1 MNYTHL
7 TQDERYQIYILLKA
21 GHTQI
26 EIAQLM
32 QRHPSTISRELARN
46 RGQRG
51 YRPKQAQGLADARG
65 KCCRNARRIAQE
77 TWDAAQARL
86 LEQHSPEQIAASLPV
101 SHETLYQRIYADK
114 RSGGELWRHLRC
126 QKQRRK
132 RYASGQQRRGRIPD
146 RRAIAERPR
155 SVEGR
160 RRIGHWEGDTLI
172 GKGRKQAI
180 VSLVERKSGYCL
192 LAHVPHKT
200 SEAVSHSIIRLLQPI
215 KARVSTLTFD
225 NGLEFARHADIDQ
238 ALGSTSY
245 FADPYA
251 SWQRGTNENTNGLV
265 RQYLPKSRTFDTVTP
280 EEIAMIMHRL
290 NHRPRKRLGWKTPHQ
305 VFMQSFNRVA
315 LRA

>member
-21 GHTQI
+21 GHHQI
-26 EIAQLM
+26 EIARLM
-32 QRHPSTISRELARN
+32 KRHPSTIGRELARN

-51 YRPKQAQGLADARG
+51 YRPKQAQHLCEARAESS
-65 KCCRNARRIAQE
+65 RNAPRIEPAV
-77 TWDAAQARL
+77 WAAAQACLR
-86 LEQHSPEQIAASLPV
+86 EQHSPEQVAAQLPV

-114 RSGGELWRHLRC
+114 HQGGDLWRNLRC
-126 QKQRRK
+126 QKQCRK
-132 RYASGQQRRGRIPD
+132 RYASGQQRRGHIPN
-146 RRAIAERPR
+146 RRPLAERPT
-155 SVEGR
+155 SVETR
-160 RRIGHWEGDTLI
+160 CRVGHWEGDTII
-172 GKGRKQAI
+172 GAGRKQAL

-200 SEAVSHSIIRLLQPI
+200 SEAVSHAIIRSLMPI

-225 NGLEFARHADIDQ
+225 NGLEFARHSAIDQ
-238 ALGSTSY
+238 ALGSVSY

-265 RQYLPKSRTFDTVTP
+265 RQYLPKSRSFNTITS
-280 EEIAMIMHRL
+280 EELAMIMHRL
-290 NHRPRKRLGWKTPHQ
+290 NHRPRKQLNWKTPHE
-305 VFMQSFNRVA
+305 VFMQSFNRIA

>member
-21 GHTQI
+21 GHRQS
-26 EIAQLM
+26 EIAGLM
-32 QRHPSTISRELARN
+32 NRNAATISRELARN

-51 YRPKQAQGLADARG
+51 YRPKQAQGLADARARN
-65 KCCRNARRIAQE
+65 CRNARRIPPA
-77 TWDAAQARL
+77 TWESAQARL
-86 LEQHSPEQIAASLPV
+86 REQHSPEQIAASLPV

-114 RSGGELWRHLRC
+114 RSGGDLWRHLRC

-132 RYASGQQRRGRIPD
+132 RYASGQQRRGRIPN
-146 RRAIAERPR
+146 RRAIAERPAI
-155 SVEGR
+155 VETR
-160 RRIGHWEGDTLI
+160 RRVGHWEGDTLI

-192 LAHVPHKT
+192 LAHVTHKT
-200 SEAVSHSIIRLLQPI
+200 SEAVSASIIRLLKPV

-225 NGLEFARHADIDQ
+225 NGLEFAQHADIDQ
-238 ALGSTSY
+238 ALGSTAY

-265 RQYLPKSRTFDTVTP
+265 RQYLPKSRTFDTVTQ

-305 VFMQSFNRVA
+305 VFMQSFKRVA
-315 LRA
+315 LRG

>member
-21 GHTQI
+21 GHHQI
-26 EIAQLM
+26 EIARLM
-32 QRHPSTISRELARN
+32 KRHPSTISRELARN

-51 YRPKQAQGLADARG
+51 YRPKQAQHLCEARAEFS
-65 KCCRNARRIAQE
+65 RNARRVEPAVWVAAQE
-77 TWDAAQARL
+77 RL
-86 LEQHSPEQIAASLPV
+86 REQHSPEQVAAQLPV

-114 RSGGELWRHLRC
+114 RQGGDLWRNLRC

-132 RYASGQQRRGRIPD
+132 RYASGQQRRGHIPN
-146 RRAIAERPR
+146 RRPLAERPA
-155 SVEGR
+155 SVETR
-160 RRIGHWEGDTLI
+160 YRVGHWEGDTII
-172 GKGRKQAI
+172 GAGHKQAL

-200 SEAVSHSIIRLLQPI
+200 SEAVSRAIIRSLVPI

-225 NGLEFARHADIDQ
+225 NGLEFAGHAEIDR
-238 ALGSTSY
+238 ALGSVSY

-265 RQYLPKSRTFDTVTP
+265 RQYLPKSRSFDTITS
-280 EEIAMIMHRL
+280 EELAMIMHRL
-290 NHRPRKRLGWKTPHQ
+290 NHRPRKRLNWKTPHE

-315 LRA
+315 LRD